1 MAKKLKDL
9 GGEKYK
15 EFSSIS
21 AAQKAGSIYYGK
33 KLKSGKIKKMA
44 AVLTSDLGKG
54 QSLNSFMNKQLKS
67 SRAAGMKPIVDP
79 DGQNVGKDYYTNPE
93 KIAGISREKML
104 EIIDKGTDKKPKVKA
119 KGVNPFSSQRASVD
133 AAAAAKPKVKVE
145 PEVILE
151 SFVKP
156 KIAPE
161 LSAVMAKLE
170 EKLKGARS
178 KAEARRILQENTS
191 KAFSPSTMNA
201 MLKKLEEAGMFKFK
215 PAQPKRT
222 PPIKKTA
229 PKKDVAKPNKKV
241 IQTKKRVITN
251 AAIKKFMRKEYP
263 ERLSRIE
270 IGDTV
275 FFRTNA
281 AGEPVVAM
289 ILKKGK

>member
-15 EFSSIS
+15 KFSSIS

-67 SRAAGMKPIVDP
+67 SRAAGMKPIVNP

-104 EIIDKGTDKKPKVKA
+104 EIIDKGTDKKPKVK
-119 KGVNPFSSQRASVD
+119 
-133 AAAAAKPKVKVE
+133 VK

-178 KAEARRILQENTS
+178 KAEAKRILQENTS
-191 KAFSPSTMNA
+191 KVFSPSTMNV

-215 PAQPKRT
+215 PAQPK
-222 PPIKKTA
+222 PAVPIKKTP
-229 PKKDVAKPNKKV
+229 PKKDAAKPNRKV
-241 IQTKKRVITN
+241 IQTKKRVISN
-251 AAIKKFMRKEYP
+251 AAVRKFMRKEFP
-263 ERLSRIE
+263 GRLSRIE

-281 AGEPVVAM
+281 AGDPVVAS

>member
-9 GGEKYK
+9 GGKKYK

-119 KGVNPFSSQRASVD
+119 KGVNPFSSQRASV
-133 AAAAAKPKVKVE
+133 AADAAAKPKVKV
-145 PEVILE
+145 
-151 SFVKP
+151 K
-156 KIAPE
+156 
-161 LSAVMAKLE
+161 AKLE
-170 EKLKGARS
+170 VFIKKPASIRTLEAFKAGTLKLTQRD
-178 KAEARRILQENTS
+178 
-191 KAFSPSTMNA
+191 AFRLIKSLKRYNKKNPKDKVLIPGK
-201 MLKKLEEAGMFKFK
+201 LKKLG
-215 PAQPKRT
+215 
-222 PPIKKTA
+222 
-229 PKKDVAKPNKKV
+229 
-241 IQTKKRVITN
+241 
-251 AAIKKFMRKEYP
+251 
-263 ERLSRIE
+263 
-270 IGDTV
+270 
-275 FFRTNA
+275 
-281 AGEPVVAM
+281 AM
-289 ILKKGK
+289 

>member
-54 QSLNSFMNKQLKS
+54 QSLNLFMNKQLKS

-79 DGQNVGKDYYTNPE
+79 KDQGVGKDYYTNPK
-93 KIAGISREKML
+93 KIAGISRKDML
-104 EIIDKGTDKKPKVKA
+104 KIIDGGELKPANK
-119 KGVNPFSSQRASVD
+119 S
-133 AAAAAKPKVKVE
+133 
-145 PEVILE
+145 EVILE
-151 SFVKP
+151 SFVGTSNKT

-170 EKLKGARS
+170 KKLKGARS

-191 KAFSPSTMNA
+191 KAFSPSTMNV

-215 PAQPKRT
+215 PTQPK
-222 PPIKKTA
+222 PAVPIKKIA
-229 PKKDVAKPNKKV
+229 PKTKKPKRKV
-241 IQTKKRVITN
+241 IQAKKRVITN
-251 AAIKKFMRKEYP
+251 AAVRKFMRKEYP
-263 ERLSRIE
+263 GRLSNIE

-275 FFRTNA
+275 FFIKNA
-281 AGEPVVAM
+281 AGEPVVQSVFKAP
-289 ILKKGK
+289 KER